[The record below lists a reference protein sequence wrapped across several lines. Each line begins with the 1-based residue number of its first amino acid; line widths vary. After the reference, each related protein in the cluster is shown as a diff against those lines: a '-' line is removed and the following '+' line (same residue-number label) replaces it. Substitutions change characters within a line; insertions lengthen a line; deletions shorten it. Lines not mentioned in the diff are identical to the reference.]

1 MKKPLKR
8 GWIKSRGRVNE
19 ELLSA
24 ALYDCAGQSGP

>member
-8 GWIKSRGRVNE
+8 GWIKGRVTE

-24 ALYDCAGQSGP
+24 ALYDCAGQSSP